1 MSDDEPRNPA
11 SDTLR
16 RNWALM
22 SDRSFLDDS
31 PERLDTGFVHEDRR
45 NIVAPVPISAEH
57 VVESV
62 HVYDEMSGGHPV
74 FSIDEVVAVR
84 GDRLVLARTR
94 IDFPERGHA
103 IVAGSLNAR
112 RYQVADR
119 VPSDRRRTRQQ
130 AAAAIYRWRH
140 YAHLAGDARLPAQH
154 LFVEFAPLP

>member
-1 MSDDEPRNPA
+1 MSNDEPRNPA

-103 IVAGSLNAR
+103 IVAL
-112 RYQVADR
+112 QVFQYDATFQRCQRSIMFDPDA
-119 VPSDRRRTRQQ
+119 VEAAEQ
-130 AAAAIYRWRH
+130 ALDE
-140 YAHLAGDARLPAQH
+140 LAEGLLEP
-154 LFVEFAPLP
+154 